1 MQHLALQVCIYGNNG
16 KITEPKTE
24 GKYMKKLVPVSI
36 IAGILAISMI
46 AGCSSSKSSDV
57 NVREEHNYAAET
69 QAGSDGY
76 YSRSQGLVA
85 DSYVEDE
92 AWEYE
97 YGYEENFDTKDM
109 SVTNGSPDKTD
120 NEVNIDP
127 EAGRLLIRTVTISAE
142 TKEFDH
148 VKADVEAQVKFL
160 GGYIEYSNVAGT
172 GNDRDLRTAY
182 YQVRIPA
189 DQLDTLLEK
198 VGNSCTVL
206 SSSENTSDVTL
217 EYVDSK
223 ARVESLRVEYDQLL
237 ELLDNAQDLD
247 TIIVLQNRMSDVRY
261 EIEYYESNI
270 RVLENQVTYATLNLS
285 LTEVLEETEVEE
297 PHVVTYSEKVSDQ
310 FADTWENTKIF
321 FQDLLLDLIAA
332 IPGLIVLAVFIIAG
346 LIVLFVLRGK
356 RKKARALQAKKAA
369 ESAEAE
375 KSEVKEEKEEKT
387 EGNKAEEKE

>member
-1 MQHLALQVCIYGNNG
+1 
-16 KITEPKTE
+16 
-24 GKYMKKLVPVSI
+24 MKKLVPVSI
-36 IAGILAISMI
+36 IAGILAISMV

-57 NVREEHNYAAET
+57 KVREEHNYAAET
-69 QAGSDGY
+69 QAASDGY
-76 YSRSQGLVA
+76 YSRSAGA
-85 DSYVEDE
+85 DSYVAGED
-92 AWEYE
+92 WEYE
-97 YGYEENFDTKDM
+97 YGYEESYDAKDM
-109 SVTNGSPDKTD
+109 SVTNGSPDKID

-223 ARVESLRVEYDQLL
+223 ARVESLRVEYDQLM

-247 TIIVLQNRMSDVRY
+247 TIIVLQNRLSDVRY

-356 RKKARALQAKKAA
+356 RKKARKLQAMKAA

-375 KSEVKEEKEEKT
+375 KAEVKEEKEEKT

>member
-1 MQHLALQVCIYGNNG
+1 
-16 KITEPKTE
+16 
-24 GKYMKKLVPVSI
+24 MKKLVPVSI

-46 AGCSSSKSSDV
+46 AGCSSSKSSGARA
-57 NVREEHNYAAET
+57 REQFDTPAET
-69 QAGSDGY
+69 SAAGVDSYHSNSMAAG
-76 YSRSQGLVA
+76 A

-109 SVTNGSPDKTD
+109 SATNGSPDKTD

-127 EAGRLLIRTVTISAE
+127 EAGRLLIRTVTMSAE
-142 TKEFDH
+142 TKEFDR
-148 VKADVEAQVKFL
+148 VKTDVEAQVKFL
-160 GGYIEYSNVAGT
+160 GGYIEYSSVAGT

-206 SSSENTSDVTL
+206 SSSESTSDVTL

-297 PHVVTYSEKVSDQ
+297 PHVVTYQERVSDQ
-310 FADTWENTKIF
+310 FADTWDNTKIF

-346 LIVLFVLRGK
+346 LIVLFVLKSK
-356 RKKARALQAKKAA
+356 RKKARALKAKQEEEKSAA
-369 ESAEAE
+369 EKKLAE
-375 KSEVKEEKEEKT
+375 EVKEEKKED
-387 EGNKAEEKE
+387 GNKAEEKE

>member
-1 MQHLALQVCIYGNNG
+1 
-16 KITEPKTE
+16 
-24 GKYMKKLVPVSI
+24 MKKLVPVSI
-36 IAGILAISMI
+36 IAGILAISMV

-57 NVREEHNYAAET
+57 KVREEHNYAAET
-69 QAGSDGY
+69 SAASDGY
-76 YSRSQGLVA
+76 YSRSAGA
-85 DSYVEDE
+85 DSYVAGED
-92 AWEYE
+92 WEYE
-97 YGYEENFDTKDM
+97 YGYDENFDTKDM
-109 SVTNGSPDKTD
+109 SVTNGSPDKID

-127 EAGRLLIRTVTISAE
+127 EAGRLLIRTVTMSAE
-142 TKEFDH
+142 TKEFDR
-148 VKADVEAQVKFL
+148 VKTDVEAQVKFL
-160 GGYIEYSNVAGT
+160 GGYIEYSSVAGT

-198 VGNSCTVL
+198 VGNSCTVI
-206 SSSENTSDVTL
+206 SSGESTSDVTL

-223 ARVESLRVEYDQLL
+223 ARVESLRVEYNQLL

-297 PHVVTYSEKVSDQ
+297 PHVVTYQERVSDQ

-321 FQDLLLDLIAA
+321 FQDLLLDIIAA
-332 IPGLIVLAVFIIAG
+332 IPGLIVLAVFLIAG
-346 LIVLFVLRGK
+346 LIVLLVFKRK
-356 RKKARALQAKKAA
+356 RKKARAALKAQQEAEALAA
-369 ESAEAE
+369 EKEAAKVE
-375 KSEVKEEKEEKT
+375 EVKEEKTEEKD
-387 EGNKAEEKE
+387 NKAEEKE

>member
-1 MQHLALQVCIYGNNG
+1 
-16 KITEPKTE
+16 
-24 GKYMKKLVPVSI
+24 MKKLVPVSI
-36 IAGILAISMI
+36 IAGILAISMV

-57 NVREEHNYAAET
+57 KVREEHNYAAET
-69 QAGSDGY
+69 QAASDGY
-76 YSRSQGLVA
+76 YSRSAGA
-85 DSYVEDE
+85 DSYVAGED
-92 AWEYE
+92 WEYE
-97 YGYEENFDTKDM
+97 YGYDENFDTKDM
-109 SVTNGSPDKTD
+109 SVTNGSPDKID

-127 EAGRLLIRTVTISAE
+127 EAGRLLIRTVTMSAE
-142 TKEFDH
+142 TKEFDR
-148 VKADVEAQVKFL
+148 VKTDVEAQVKFL
-160 GGYIEYSNVAGT
+160 GGYIEYSSVAGT

-198 VGNSCTVL
+198 VGNSCTVI
-206 SSSENTSDVTL
+206 SSGESTSDVTL

-261 EIEYYESNI
+261 EIECYESRI

-297 PHVVTYSEKVSDQ
+297 PHVVTYQERVSDQ

-321 FQDLLLDLIAA
+321 FQDLLLDIIAA

-346 LIVLFVLRGK
+346 LIVLFVLRAK
-356 RKKARALQAKKAA
+356 RKKARALKAKQEEKKSAA
-369 ESAEAE
+369 EKEAVE
-375 KSEVKEEKEEKT
+375 KVKEEKT
-387 EGNKAEEKE
+387 EEKTDDNKAEEKE